1 MSRLRADNLTN
12 RAGTGAP
19 LFVQGAVVTG
29 VCTATSFDGD
39 VTGNATGL
47 TGSPDITIN
56 NLVGVAATFTGVL
69 TYEDVT
75 NVDSIGIVT
84 ARTGIKVLAGGSNIV
99 GCGTYTTGVDLQGF
113 KVEEFKNETSTGLN
127 GEFDFLLED
136 GHLQRFTTATGG
148 NYFPDFKVSSTV
160 SLNSIMD
167 VGDAITTVLVVASSS
182 HYCTTGMKIDN
193 SVSNIDLDWVGG
205 SAPAAANGSG
215 YDIYS
220 FTIMKVNAN
229 PVWHVIGNTL
239 GAV

>member
-1 MSRLRADNLTN
+1 M
-12 RAGTGAP
+12 
-19 LFVQGAVVTG
+19 
-29 VCTATSFDGD
+29 
-39 VTGNATGL
+39 
-47 TGSPDITIN
+47 
-56 NLVGVAATFTGVL
+56 
-69 TYEDVT
+69 
-75 NVDSIGIVT
+75 
-84 ARTGIKVLAGGSNIV
+84 
-99 GCGTYTTGVDLQGF
+99 
-113 KVEEFKNETSTGLN
+113 N

-193 SVSNIDLDWVGG
+193 SASNIDLDWVGG

-220 FTIMKVNAN
+220 FTIMKVNAA

>member
-1 MSRLRADNLTN
+1 MSQLLVDDIVN
-12 RAGTGAP
+12 RSDGPPGFSKG
-19 LFVQGAVVTG
+19 LVVTG
-29 VCTATSFDGD
+29 IATATDFSGVGGGAADFP
-39 VTGNATGL
+39 NGL
-47 TGSPDITIN
+47 TGI
-56 NLVGVAATFTGVL
+56 AATFSGNVSIGGTL

-75 NVDSIGIVT
+75 NIDSVGIITARAGVKVT
-84 ARTGIKVLAGGSNIV
+84 AGGVNVV

-113 KVEEFKNETSTGLN
+113 KVEEFKLETSTGLN

-205 SAPAAANGSG
+205 AAPSAANGSG

-220 FTIMKVNAN
+220 FTIMKVNPT
-229 PVWHVIGNTL
+229 PVWHVIANTL
-239 GAV
+239 GAA